1 MEVRQCAECGSC
13 YCIEKHHVFGGANR
27 KISEKYKMVE
37 DFCPSCHR
45 GNNKEKKGIHFNKE
59 MALRYKQKHQ
69 RLFEEKYGHEM
80 FMQLI
85 GRNYL

>member
-13 YCIEKHHVFGGANR
+13 YCIERHHVFPGPNR
-27 KISEKYKMVE
+27 KISEKYGMVE
-37 DFCPSCHR
+37 DLCPDCHR
-45 GNNKEKKGIHFNKE
+45 GDNGIHFNKE
-59 MALRYKQKHQ
+59 MMLRYKQKHQ

>member
-1 MEVRQCAECGSC
+1 
-13 YCIEKHHVFGGANR
+13 
-27 KISEKYKMVE
+27 MVE
-37 DFCPSCHR
+37 DLCPTCHR
-45 GNNKEKKGIHFNKE
+45 GNSKEKKGIHFNKE

>member
-1 MEVRQCAECGSC
+1 MKQDIFEAGN
-13 YCIEKHHVFGGANR
+13 YYHIYN
-27 KISEKYKMVE
+27 
-37 DFCPSCHR
+37 R

-59 MALRYKQKHQ
+59 MTLRYKQKHQ